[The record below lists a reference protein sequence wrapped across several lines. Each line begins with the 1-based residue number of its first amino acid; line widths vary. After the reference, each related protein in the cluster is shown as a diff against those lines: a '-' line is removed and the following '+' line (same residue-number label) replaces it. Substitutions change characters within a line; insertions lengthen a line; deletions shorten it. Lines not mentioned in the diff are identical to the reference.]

1 MTKAVL
7 KVEGQEKPIP
17 VLFNPKEYSLSTG
30 IQSAEKKAPGK
41 KHPVNQYIS
50 GNSKSLNVALF
61 FDTYIPPSLD
71 NPEEGG
77 MDVTIY
83 TSKIVKLAE
92 VDDTLKKV
100 PTVTFA
106 WGNMS
111 FTGVIQNVKENYT
124 MFLADGKPVRAKLD
138 LSFKSVAVERND
150 ASMDEKKDEAKT
162 LTVAEGDTLCS
173 IAKKEYGDAGY
184 WRIIALVNG
193 ILNPLEIEKGMVLTL
208 PPKES
213 KQ

>member
-7 KVEGQEKPIP
+7 KVEGQENPIP
-17 VLFNPKEYSLSTG
+17 VLFNPAEYSLSTG
-30 IQSAEKKAPGK
+30 IQHAEKRPPGK
-41 KHPVNQYIS
+41 KHPVNQYIT
-50 GNSKSLNVALF
+50 GNSKSLNVAFF
-61 FDTYIPPSLD
+61 FDTYIPPSLE
-71 NPEEGG
+71 NPDEDG

-111 FTGVIQNVKENYT
+111 FTGIIQNVKENYT
-124 MFLADGKPVRAKLD
+124 MFLADGKPVRAKLEV
-138 LSFKSVAVERND
+138 SFKSVYVERTE
-150 ASMDEKKDEAKT
+150 ASAGEKKIETKT

-173 IAKKEYGDAGY
+173 IAKKEYGDSRY
-184 WRIIALVNG
+184 WRTIALVNG
-193 ILNPLEIEKGMVLTL
+193 ILNPLELKKGMVLTL

-213 KQ
+213 KK

>member
-30 IQSAEKKAPGK
+30 IQCAEKKTPGK

-111 FTGVIQNVKENYT
+111 FTGIIQNVKENYT

-138 LSFKSVAVERND
+138 LSFKSVPVEHTD
-150 ASMDEKKDEAKT
+150 AFADKKKDEAKT

-173 IAKKEYGDAGY
+173 IAKKEYGDARY

-193 ILNPLEIEKGMVLTL
+193 ILNPLEIKKGMVLTL